1 MQTPLKR
8 RARCKENARS
18 GGYLPCLLMLTVVM
32 MINDI
37 TAASNI
43 RPRSISWSYQSG
55 SSLTFAFLQDLNSLP
70 HLQSQT
76 LSHWASEVADD
87 CGENERD
94 GKRWDPRNDKSCR
107 RSDICR
113 TCTQYK
119 KKVTAWKIGVW
130 IFGRQQLIFIT
141 DQRTLSKHINTK

>member
-1 MQTPLKR
+1 MQTPLNR

-18 GGYLPCLLMLTVVM
+18 GGYLPCLLMLTVVT

-37 TAASNI
+37 TAASNF

-55 SSLTFAFLQDLNSLP
+55 RSLTFTFLQDLNSLP

-94 GKRWDPRNDKSCR
+94 GKRWDPRKTEKMITAADALTFVEHTRKR
-107 RSDICR
+107 LRHERSASELLD
-113 TCTQYK
+113 
-119 KKVTAWKIGVW
+119 GNSL
-130 IFGRQQLIFIT
+130 FSSLIKGCYQST
-141 DQRTLSKHINTK
+141 

>member
-1 MQTPLKR
+1 MQTPLNR

-18 GGYLPCLLMLTVVM
+18 GGYLPCLLVLTVVT

-37 TAASNI
+37 TAASNV

-55 SSLTFAFLQDLNSLP
+55 RSLTFAFFQDLNSLP

-94 GKRWDPRNDKSCR
+94 GKRWDPRKTEKMITAADALAFVEHA
-107 RSDICR
+107 RSTRKRLRHARSASELLD
-113 TCTQYK
+113 
-119 KKVTAWKIGVW
+119 GNSL
-130 IFGRQQLIFIT
+130 FSSLIKGCYQST
-141 DQRTLSKHINTK
+141 

>member
-1 MQTPLKR
+1 MQTPLNR
-8 RARCKENARS
+8 RARCKENAHS
-18 GGYLPCLLMLTVVM
+18 GGYLPCLLMLTVVT

-37 TAASNI
+37 TAASNF

-55 SSLTFAFLQDLNSLP
+55 RSLTFTFLQDLNSLP

-94 GKRWDPRNDKSCR
+94 GKRWDPRKTEKMITAADALTFVEHTRKR
-107 RSDICR
+107 LRHERSASELLD
-113 TCTQYK
+113 
-119 KKVTAWKIGVW
+119 GNSL
-130 IFGRQQLIFIT
+130 FSSLIKGCYQST
-141 DQRTLSKHINTK
+141 

>member
-1 MQTPLKR
+1 MQTPLNR

-18 GGYLPCLLMLTVVM
+18 GGYLPCLLMLTVVT

-37 TAASNI
+37 TAASNF

-55 SSLTFAFLQDLNSLP
+55 RSLTFAFLQDLNSLP

-94 GKRWDPRNDKSCR
+94 GKRWDPRKTEKMITAADALTFVEHARNTRKR
-107 RSDICR
+107 LRHERSAPELLDGNSLFSSLI
-113 TCTQYK
+113 K
-119 KKVTAWKIGVW
+119 
-130 IFGRQQLIFIT
+130 GRYQST
-141 DQRTLSKHINTK
+141 